1 MRKNVITVGRLK
13 ALQRVEQYI
22 ADHPHCTAPQIG
34 AALSIKK
41 TTLNGYTLDLRRMK
55 RISRIVPSQVNVHGS
70 LPDTYQVM
78 PDLDPLSADR
88 PVILPRRPE
97 SALRPDPVKR
107 MDLVAA
113 LFGPAGG
120 TKGKRITS

>member
-1 MRKNVITVGRLK
+1 MRKNVITVGRIV

-22 ADHPHCTAPQIG
+22 ADHPHCTARQIG
-34 AALSIKK
+34 VALCIKH

-55 RISRIVPSQVNVHGS
+55 RIIRTVPSQIGVHGS
-70 LPDTYQVM
+70 LPNTYQVA
-78 PDLDPLSADR
+78 PGLEPLPSHR
-88 PVILPRRPE
+88 PVILPRRAS

-113 LFGPAGG
+113 LFGQSR
-120 TKGKRITS
+120 KITS